1 MSAASRA
8 KATGWLNIVKEETE
22 CHFPYAIFSVV
33 LSMILLSFFSFSRE
47 GLDHV
52 YAHRLFHIFHF
63 LHLLFAATGVV
74 LMFRRYSKNIAAMI
88 FVGVLVP
95 AVFCSLS
102 DAIIPYL
109 GGQLLRADMVF
120 HWCFLQHKTTVSIF
134 LSMGI
139 INGWLMSRRPS
150 GNQMFY
156 SASSHFA
163 HIFIS
168 SMASMLYMVGYGI
181 TDWWGMTGAIFLFL
195 IVAVL
200 IPCTLSDIVVPVLF
214 ASRMPKVNEDMVHGG
229 CSDKHC

>member
-1 MSAASRA
+1 MSPASRS
-8 KATGWLNIVKEETE
+8 TGTSWQAIVKEETA

-33 LSMILLSFFSFSRE
+33 LSMVLLSFFSFSPA
-47 GLDHV
+47 GLDQV

-63 LHLLFAATGVV
+63 LHLLFSATGVV
-74 LMFRRYSKNIAAMI
+74 LMFQRYSKNIPAMI

-95 AVFCSLS
+95 AIFCSLS

-109 GGQLLRADMVF
+109 GGHLFNADMVF

-139 INGWLMSRRPS
+139 INGWLMSRRPTS
-150 GNQMFY
+150 QHMFY
-156 SASSHFA
+156 SAGSHFG

-200 IPCTLSDIVVPVLF
+200 IPCTLSDIVVPVIF
-214 ASRMPKVNEDMVHGG
+214 ASRLSDGRTHLGHGG
-229 CSDKHC
+229 CSNKSC